1 MINPL
6 RATSKGF
13 NAAKSGVNAASKWS
27 ATQLQNIW
35 SALAANGT
43 PSPVAQ
49 AAGASAG
56 SGAVGNIGCF
66 GPIVFETS
74 LSTVRTPAKWQE
86 RRRANYATH
95 NVLSLEQKLQ
105 FVTVELAQ
113 MEIDMIFHRAF
124 CTPDEELEALRGVLD
139 GHEAHDL
146 IIGTKAFGEFVLEEL
161 TNTVEHTNNKGQTL
175 YAETKARLREYR

>member
-6 RATSKGF
+6 KATSAGF
-13 NAAKSGVNAASKWS
+13 NATKKQASAANRWG
-27 ATQLQNIW
+27 AGQLQNLW
-35 SALAANGT
+35 SAMAAGGT

-49 AAGASAG
+49 AAGTSASGSAG
-56 SGAVGNIGCF
+56 SIGCF

-74 LSTVRTPAKWQE
+74 LETVRTPKKWQE

-105 FVTVELAQ
+105 FVTVELAR

-124 CTPDEELEALRGVLD
+124 CVPDDELEALRGVLD

-146 IIGTKAFGEFVLEEL
+146 VIGTKAFGLFVLEEL
-161 TNTVEHTNNKGQTL
+161 TNTVEHANNKGQTL
-175 YAETKARLREYR
+175 VAEAKVKLREYR